1 MESVI
6 GSEKQP
12 YLFRVCA
19 VKKGAL
25 LLPEGAPS
33 LRWQAAPRS
42 WEPLFLRPRAGWEA
56 GFTSRSSIA
65 KFFEKGLVISVN
77 ESQLGLFYGLSFLC
91 VAIAF
96 AFAAYLYLWVKKQK
110 TENAKIQE
118 VSLLIKQG
126 ANTFMRREYL
136 VLAKFAVV
144 AAVVILVLLPSPIW
158 TGNIV
163 DNISMA
169 IAYLCGTALSAIA
182 GKIGILVA
190 TLSNGRTAEAA
201 QKGIKPAF
209 LIGFRGGA
217 VMGLLVVGCSL
228 LGVAAVLLVTGD
240 SSILLGFSFGASSLA
255 LFAKAGGGIFTKT
268 ADVSADLTGKVELGI
283 PEDDPRN
290 PAVIADNVGDN
301 VGDVAGMGADLFDSN
316 VAAMAS
322 ALVLAQSLS
331 GGDFNN
337 VSMVFCYAILGL
349 FASIIGIATARVGK
363 KGDPT
368 TALNSSTYVTTAIYL
383 VLTAGATALFPGF
396 SWRIW
401 GAAAVGLLVGVIIG
415 ITTDYFTDDSKSP
428 VKKVAKASSSG
439 PAFTVLS
446 GISYGFISALPAM
459 VGIAISALIAYKLCE
474 PMGEGYAIF
483 GISMAAVGMLSIVGM
498 IISNDAYG
506 PIVDNARGLAE
517 MGGLGEETIRTA
529 DELDSAG
536 NTVKAVTKG
545 FSISAAGLTVISLLG
560 AFMSEANDALA
571 AAGRELITG
580 FDIMSPTVFFGV
592 LVGAVVP
599 AVFSAMLILG
609 VDKNAQRMVAE
620 IHRQFNSIKGL
631 REGKP
636 GVKPEYDKCIDI
648 ATSGSLRELIPAGL
662 MSIIATVVVGFIG
675 GPSAIGGF
683 LLGNIVS
690 GLLLALFMSNAGGLW
705 DNCKKYIEAG
715 AEGGKGSDSHKAA
728 VIGDTVGDPFKD
740 TAGPSINT
748 QITVVS
754 LVSSLLSSVFVMFS
768 FFS

>member
-1 MESVI
+1 MN
-6 GSEKQP
+6 
-12 YLFRVCA
+12 L
-19 VKKGAL
+19 
-25 LLPEGAPS
+25 S
-33 LRWQAAPRS
+33 L
-42 WEPLFLRPRAGWEA
+42 
-56 GFTSRSSIA
+56 TTI
-65 KFFEKGLVISVN
+65 
-77 ESQLGLFYGLSFLC
+77 YGLSFLI
-91 VAIAF
+91 AIIAF
-96 AFAAYLYLWVKKQK
+96 AYAGYLYLWVKRQPIQ
-110 TENAKIQE
+110 NGKIIE
-118 VSLLIKQG
+118 VAGLIKDG
-126 ANTFMRREYL
+126 ANTFMTREYKIL
-136 VLAKFAVV
+136 GVFAAIIAVL
-144 AAVVILVLLPSPIW
+144 ILLFLPSPIW
-158 TGNIV
+158 KGEVFANIG
-163 DNISMA
+163 MA
-169 IAYLCGTALSAIA
+169 VSYIAGTVLSAIA

-190 TLSNGRTAEAA
+190 SLSNGRSAEAA

-228 LGVAAVLLVTGD
+228 FGVAAVLWAFGD
-240 SSILLGFSFGASSLA
+240 ASILLGFSFGASSLA

-322 ALVLAQSLS
+322 ALVIAQSLT
-331 GGDFNN
+331 GTWNN
-337 VSMVFCYAILGL
+337 IGMVFCYGILGL
-349 FASIIGIATARVGK
+349 LASILGIATARIGK
-363 KGDPT
+363 NGNPT
-368 TALNSSTYVTTAIYL
+368 SALNSSTYVTTAIFM
-383 VLTAGATALFPGF
+383 VLTALATQFIDGF

-401 GAAAVGLLVGVIIG
+401 AAATVGLLVGVIIG
-415 ITTDYFTDDSKSP
+415 ITTDYFTDDSKP
-428 VKKVAKASSSG
+428 IVKKAAKASASG
-439 PAFTVLS
+439 PAFTILS
-446 GISYGFISALPAM
+446 GVSYGFISAMPAM
-459 VGIAISALIAYKLCE
+459 VGIAISALAAYKICE
-474 PMGEGYAIF
+474 PLGSGYAIF

-517 MGGLGEETIRTA
+517 MGGLGEETIQIA

-560 AFMSEANDALA
+560 AFMSEVNTALA
-571 AAGRELITG
+571 EKGMEAITG
-580 FDIMSPTVFFGV
+580 FDIMDPTVFFGI
-592 LVGAVVP
+592 LVGAVIP

-620 IHRQFNSIKGL
+620 IHRQFNEIKGL
-631 REGKP
+631 REGTA
-636 GVKPEYDKCIDI
+636 KPEYDKCIDI
-648 ATSGSLRELIPAGL
+648 ATTGSLRELIPAGL
-662 MSIIATVVVGFIG
+662 VSILATIAVGIIG
-675 GPSAIGGF
+675 GAKAVGGF

-705 DNCKKYIEAG
+705 DNSKKYVEAG
-715 AEGGKGSDSHKAA
+715 NEGGKGSEAHKAA

-754 LVSSLLSSVFVMFS
+754 LVASLLSAVFAGFS
-768 FFS
+768 LFG

>member
-1 MESVI
+1 MET
-6 GSEKQP
+6 Q
-12 YLFRVCA
+12 
-19 VKKGAL
+19 
-25 LLPEGAPS
+25 LP
-33 LRWQAAPRS
+33 
-42 WEPLFLRPRAGWEA
+42 
-56 GFTSRSSIA
+56 
-65 KFFEKGLVISVN
+65 
-77 ESQLGLFYGLSFLC
+77 LFYGLSFLT
-91 VAIAF
+91 VVLAF

-110 TENAKIQE
+110 TSNAKIEE
-118 VSLLIKQG
+118 VSQLIKEG
-126 ANTFMRREYL
+126 ANTFMRREYK
-136 VLAKFAVV
+136 VLAKFAAV
-144 AAVVILVLLPSPIW
+144 AAVLILVFLPSPIW
-158 TGNIV
+158 NGNFV

-169 IAYLCGTALSAIA
+169 VAYIAGTVLSAIA

-190 TLSNGRTAEAA
+190 TLSNGRTAESA
-201 QKGIKPAF
+201 QKGLKPAF

-228 LGVAAVLLVTGD
+228 LGVAAVLMITGN

-322 ALVLAQSLS
+322 ALVIAQSLS
-331 GGDFNN
+331 GGAYNN
-337 VSMVFCYAILGL
+337 ISMVFCYAILGL

-363 KGDPT
+363 NGNPT
-368 TALNSSTYVTTAIYL
+368 HALNSSTYVTTAIFL
-383 VLTAGATALFPGF
+383 VLTAIATAVFEGF

-401 GAAAVGLLVGVIIG
+401 AASAVGLLVGVIIG
-415 ITTDYFTDDSKSP
+415 ITTDYFTDDSKP
-428 VKKVAKASSSG
+428 IVRKVAHASGSG
-439 PAFTVLS
+439 PAFTILS
-446 GISYGFISALPAM
+446 GMSYGFISALPAM
-459 VGIAISALIAYKLCE
+459 VGIAVSALVAYQICAA
-474 PMGEGYAIF
+474 MGEGYAIF

-545 FSISAAGLTVISLLG
+545 FSIGAAGLTVISLLG
-560 AFMSEANDALA
+560 AFMSEANAALA

-580 FDIMSPTVFFGV
+580 FDIMSPMVFFGV
-592 LVGAVVP
+592 LIGAAIP

-609 VDKNAQRMVAE
+609 VDKNAQRMVQE
-620 IHRQFNSIKGL
+620 IHRQFNTIKGL
-631 REGKP
+631 REGVE
-636 GVKPEYDKCIDI
+636 GVKPEYGKCIDI
-648 ATSGSLRELIPAGL
+648 ATSGALRELIPAGL
-662 MSIIATVVVGFIG
+662 MSIAATLVVGFIG
-675 GPSAIGGF
+675 GPLAIGGF

-690 GLLLALFMSNAGGLW
+690 GLLIALFMSNSGGLW
-705 DNCKKYIEAG
+705 DNSKKYIESG
-715 AEGGKGSDSHKAA
+715 EEGGKGSEAHKAA

-754 LVSSLLSSVFVMFS
+754 LVASLLSTLFVMFS
-768 FFS
+768 IFH

>member
-1 MESVI
+1 M
-6 GSEKQP
+6 
-12 YLFRVCA
+12 
-19 VKKGAL
+19 
-25 LLPEGAPS
+25 
-33 LRWQAAPRS
+33 
-42 WEPLFLRPRAGWEA
+42 
-56 GFTSRSSIA
+56 
-65 KFFEKGLVISVN
+65 
-77 ESQLGLFYGLSFLC
+77 ESQLSLFYGLSFLT
-91 VAIAF
+91 VAVAF

-110 TENAKIQE
+110 TGNARIQE
-118 VSLLIKQG
+118 VSALIREG
-126 ANTFMRREYL
+126 ANTFMRREYKI
-136 VLAKFAVV
+136 LAKFALV
-144 AAVVILVLLPSPIW
+144 AALVILVLLPSPIW
-158 TGNIV
+158 QGNPLENV
-163 DNISMA
+163 AMA
-169 IAYLCGTALSAIA
+169 VAYIAGTVLSAIA

-190 TLSNGRTAEAA
+190 TLSNARTAEGA

-217 VMGLLVVGCSL
+217 VMGLLVVGFSL
-228 LGVAAVLLVTGD
+228 LGVAVVLMLTGD
-240 SSILLGFSFGASSLA
+240 SGILLGFSFGASSLA

-268 ADVSADLTGKVELGI
+268 ADISADLTGKVELGI

-322 ALVLAQSLS
+322 ALVIAQSLS
-331 GGDFNN
+331 GGAFAN

-349 FASIIGIATARVGK
+349 LASVIGIATARIGRN
-363 KGDPT
+363 GNPT
-368 TALNSSTYVTTAIYL
+368 RALNSSTYVTTGIFLA
-383 VLTAGATALFPGF
+383 LTAAATAIFKGF

-401 GAAAVGLLVGVIIG
+401 GASAVGLLVGVIIG
-415 ITTDYFTDDSKSP
+415 ITTDYFTDDSKP
-428 VKKVAKASSSG
+428 IVRRVAHASGSG

-459 VGIAISALIAYKLCE
+459 VGIAVSALVAYKLCE
-474 PMGEGYAIF
+474 PMGEGYAVF

-545 FSISAAGLTVISLLG
+545 FSIAAAGLTVISLLG
-560 AFMSEANDALA
+560 AFMAEVNGALE
-571 AAGRELITG
+571 AAGRALITG

-592 LVGAVVP
+592 LIGAAVP

-609 VDKNAQRMVAE
+609 VDKNAQRMVQE
-620 IHRQFNSIKGL
+620 IHRQFDSIPGL
-631 REGKP
+631 REGKK
-636 GVKPEYDKCIDI
+636 GVKPEYGKCIDI
-648 ATSGSLRELIPAGL
+648 ATSGALRELIPAGL
-662 MSIIATVVVGFIG
+662 MSIAATIVVGFIG
-675 GPSAIGGF
+675 GPLAIGGF

-690 GLLLALFMSNAGGLW
+690 GLLIALFMSNAGGLW
-705 DNCKKYIEAG
+705 DNAKKYIESG
-715 AEGGKGSDSHKAA
+715 AEGGKGSKAHKAA

-754 LVSSLLSSVFVMFS
+754 LVSSLMSSLFVWFSVFH
-768 FFS
+768 